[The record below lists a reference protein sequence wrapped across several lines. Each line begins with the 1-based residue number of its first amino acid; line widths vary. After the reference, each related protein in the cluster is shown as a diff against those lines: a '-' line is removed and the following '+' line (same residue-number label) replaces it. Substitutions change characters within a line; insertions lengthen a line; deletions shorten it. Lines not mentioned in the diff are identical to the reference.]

1 MSVERRDAVLTGARP
16 QGHPQNGYMRAI
28 ASASGRSLRDRGFGA
43 RFRMACSAVKLWCT
57 RFPLNSSRA
66 VTPSA
71 SMPAVDSDYRAS
83 KGGLVSALVGATSSD
98 EDTRTALYLG
108 RGPARS
114 SAQDQ

>member
-1 MSVERRDAVLTGARP
+1 MSAHHDAVPFDARP
-16 QGHPQNGYMRAI
+16 QGHPQNRYMRPI

-43 RFRMACSAVKLWCT
+43 RFRMACSAVKLWYT
-57 RFPLNSSRA
+57 RFPLNLSRT
-66 VTPSA
+66 VTPSV
-71 SMPAVDSDYRAS
+71 SIPAVDSDYRAS
-83 KGGLVSALVGATSSD
+83 KGGLVLALVEATSSD